1 MEEANETEVNT
12 PYIPT
17 EEEAAEALSN
27 LTDEEPVEALAS
39 LPLQQ
44 DYITVPD
51 GGLVFRTTTGRPLL
65 HLYPLEDGTQLDIYG
80 AEAGPDVQIQAR
92 LHGSVM
98 HFVRQG
104 VSAVSVSA
112 HTGGGIL
119 IINQGNGTEGVSV
132 SAGGA
137 GGFVYVRDAAG
148 VLRAGMEGTPLAGAE
163 TEEVDPALIQM
174 MQPRPG
180 EIKH

>member
-1 MEEANETEVNT
+1 MEDANETEINT
-12 PYIPT
+12 PSIPT
-17 EEEAAEALSN
+17 EEETAEALIGQAAEE
-27 LTDEEPVEALAS
+27 LTEALPA
-39 LPLQQ
+39 LPPLQ
-44 DYITVPD
+44 DHITVPD

-80 AEAGPDVQIQAR
+80 AEAGPDIQIQAR

-98 HFVRQG
+98 HFIRQG

-112 HTGGGIL
+112 HPGGGIL

-132 SAGGA
+132 SAGNA

-148 VLRAGMEGTPLAGAE
+148 VLRAGLEGTPLATPE
-163 TEEVDPALIQM
+163 TEEVDPLLALM

-180 EIKH
+180 EIMH

>member
-1 MEEANETEVNT
+1 MEDANETEVNA

-17 EEEAAEALSN
+17 EEEAAEA
-27 LTDEEPVEALAS
+27 VAS
-39 LPLQQ
+39 LPPQQ

-65 HLYPLEDGTQLDIYG
+65 HLYPLEDGTQLDLYG
-80 AEAGPDVQIQAR
+80 AETGPDVQIQAR

-98 HFVRQG
+98 HFIRQG

-112 HTGGGIL
+112 YTGGGIL
-119 IINQGNGTEGVSV
+119 LINQGDGTEGVSA
-132 SAGGA
+132 SAGST

-148 VLRAGMEGTPLAGAE
+148 VLRAGLEGTPLPAPE
-163 TEEVDPALIQM
+163 TEAGDPLLDLL

-180 EIKH
+180 EIMH